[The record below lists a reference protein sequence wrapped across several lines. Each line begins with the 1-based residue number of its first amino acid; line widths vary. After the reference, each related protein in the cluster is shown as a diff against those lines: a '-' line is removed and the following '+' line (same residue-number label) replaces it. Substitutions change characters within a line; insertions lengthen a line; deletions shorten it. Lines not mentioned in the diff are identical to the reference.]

1 MVVFLIK
8 FLFSLIIAGGVV
20 SICFDI
26 AGSIF
31 GKEKLEDIGNAILK
45 VDAALLIFIILIGLT
60 IYLISILWQ
69 AV

>member
-31 GKEKLEDIGNAILK
+31 GKEKLEDISNEIFK
-45 VDAALLIFIILIGLT
+45 VDAFLLVITVLVGLT
-60 IYLISILWQ
+60 IYILSLLW
-69 AV
+69 